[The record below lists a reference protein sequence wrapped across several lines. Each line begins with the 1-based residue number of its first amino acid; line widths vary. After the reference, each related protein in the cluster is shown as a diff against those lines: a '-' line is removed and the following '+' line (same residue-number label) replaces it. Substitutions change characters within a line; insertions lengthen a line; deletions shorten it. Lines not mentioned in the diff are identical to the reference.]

1 MDICHIYELRGTD
14 DVQGQTFIHIFLCK
28 IEAIVYV
35 IPKYFN
41 LGCSNWA
48 VQLCLSKLFYLG
60 FKV

>member
-1 MDICHIYELRGTD
+1 MMSKDKHSY
-14 DVQGQTFIHIFLCK
+14 IFLCK
-28 IEAIVYV
+28 IEAIVFV

>member
-1 MDICHIYELRGTD
+1 MMSKDKHSYI
-14 DVQGQTFIHIFLCK
+14 FFLCK
-28 IEAIVYV
+28 IEAIVFV

-60 FKV
+60 FKG